1 MSDIEAD
8 GLAPDTDAPESGLDF
23 SGLTEF
29 QRDPAPAAEPDLE
42 AGTRL
47 GDVTIVRLV
56 GEGGMGRVYE
66 ALQGMPCRTVAV
78 KVMRAGA
85 LSPVAQKRFVH
96 EAQILGRLTHPGIAH
111 IYSVGTER
119 LDGDA
124 VPYFVMEYVDEAL
137 PITTYAAR
145 HGLSSRDRVRL
156 FREAAAAVAYGHQKG
171 VIHRDLKPGNILVD
185 AAGRP
190 KIIDFGVAR
199 SVDHAAGLTNLH
211 TRADQ
216 VVGTLPYMSP
226 EQLDG
231 SGDALDVRADV
242 YALGLVLYEL
252 LAGRRPY
259 DVTSRSIYEVARV
272 VEAFDP
278 QTLLTG
284 TGRRRGELDLIITKC
299 LERDRG
305 QRYSSAAELEADLG
319 RHLRGEPIA
328 ASPPRLLDTLLR
340 LARRHRLA
348 ATATAAISAAIVA
361 AVVGITTF
369 AVHAERQRLRAIEE
383 RRIAERETARAD
395 AEADTARRR
404 LYIANMRSL
413 QSSLET
419 RNRRTALQRYAD
431 CVPPPSEPW
440 PLELHCLAPQLDDA
454 LAVIDFRAGPIRGLR
469 ADGDGGLITA
479 TSVRRAEASYP
490 HLPADLWQG
499 VWRRPQ
505 AFADSRLLV
514 FSTAGHDSRG
524 LVSTMTAAE
533 RARTMTIVR
542 SPAAGGSDQDA
553 ITPLAVSPDG
563 RRMAVHLPDGRI
575 RTADART
582 GHTQAILAGHRG
594 RITSA
599 LFSPDGRRLA
609 TLGVSGMLVL
619 WDVADGQAVLRF
631 PERIASL
638 AACAF
643 SPDAARFAVVNMAS
657 SQSWQVVVYDAAAG
671 TPLATAGVRP
681 QLAVDDPIIVFAP
694 DSRHLAISSHEQ
706 DLHLFDVDARRTVA
720 DLRGHRAVIRAVA
733 FSPDGRQVAT
743 GAANGTIRLWDTQA
757 FACEREL
764 IGHDATI
771 SALCFCPGGD
781 SFSSGSA
788 DGTVRVWARSGR
800 TALAT
805 LPGVRDVTAVVFRP
819 DGRQLA
825 VAARHRGGVELWDPR
840 TVTRQ
845 RPLAGGAGDV
855 SRIAYSP
862 DGTLVAAAFTPRE
875 QTGQVVV
882 WNSETGAEVAT
893 LGDHGRGA
901 KTVVFNGDGSRLL
914 TTSGDGMAVVWDL
927 RTGRRLTEV
936 AAVARLSGPPV
947 AAVFGLG
954 DSRIAFRSAELV
966 DVATGKVTTVLPP
979 QGLVTSLAVSRDG
992 RLLAGG
998 MASGRIY
1005 VTDFATGR
1013 RRAYFRGP
1021 DDRVQA
1027 LAFAPDGVTLAAAFR
1042 DGTTR
1047 TYDLSLG
1054 TLRHVFRGHEGS
1066 VDFVTFADD
1075 GRRLVTAATDG
1086 TVRIWDATLGE
1097 ELCRLPG
1104 QPDAPTAIALAP
1116 DGSSLVS
1123 GSPQGAVR
1131 IWGLSN
1137 ADVVRARLG
1146 RTGEPSLAAQRPAAA
1161 TASTPP
1167 ARAAAPPG
1175 PTPDAAAPRARRETP
1190 PGPPGPAG

>member
-29 QRDPAPAAEPDLE
+29 QRDAAVAADPDLE
-42 AGTRL
+42 PGTRL
-47 GDVTIVRLV
+47 GDLTIVRLV

-78 KVMRAGA
+78 KVMRAGT

-96 EAQILGRLTHPGIAH
+96 EAQILGRLTHPGIAR

-119 LDGDA
+119 LGGDA

-145 HGLSSRDRVRL
+145 QGLSSRDRVRL
-156 FREAAAAVAYGHQKG
+156 FSAAAAAVAYGHQKG

-199 SVDHAAGLTNLH
+199 SVDHAAGLTTLH

-259 DVTSRSIYEVARV
+259 DCTSRSIYEVARV

-278 QTLLTG
+278 HSLSTG
-284 TGRRRGELDLIITKC
+284 TGRRRGELDLIVTKC

-348 ATATAAISAAIVA
+348 ATAAAAVSTAIVA
-361 AVVGITTF
+361 AVVGIASF

-413 QSSLET
+413 QSTLDT
-419 RNRRTALQRYAD
+419 RNRRTALERYAD
-431 CVPPPSEPW
+431 CLPPRGEPW
-440 PLELHCLAPQLDDA
+440 PLELHCFAPQLDDS
-454 LAVIDFRAGPIRGLR
+454 LAVIDVHAGPICGLR
-469 ADGDGGLITA
+469 ADPDGGVTTA
-479 TSVRRAEASYP
+479 TSVGREGALKLGVQTL
-490 HLPADLWQG
+490 HWGG
-499 VWRRPQ
+499 VWRRSQ
-505 AFADSRLLV
+505 AFPDSRLLV
-514 FSTAGHDSRG
+514 FSTAGHDPRG
-524 LVSTMTAAE
+524 LVSPMSPAE
-533 RARTMTIVR
+533 RSRTTSVARL
-542 SPAAGGSDQDA
+542 PAAGGNADDA
-553 ITPLAVSPDG
+553 IPPLAVSPDG

-582 GHTQAILAGHRG
+582 GHTHAILEGHRG

-599 LFSPDGRRLA
+599 IFSPDGRRLA
-609 TLGVSGMLVL
+609 TLGVSGTLVL
-619 WDVADGQAVLRF
+619 WDAGDGHAILQC
-631 PERIASL
+631 PKIAST
-638 AACAF
+638 AGCTF
-643 SPDAARFAVVNMAS
+643 SPDGTRFAVVSMVS
-657 SQSWQVVVYDAAAG
+657 YQSWQVVVYDAAAG
-671 TPLATAGVRP
+671 APIATAGLRP

-694 DSRHLAISSHEQ
+694 DNRHLALTSHEQ

-720 DLRGHRAVIRAVA
+720 DLRGHTAVIRAVA
-733 FSPDGRQVAT
+733 FSPDGRQLAT
-743 GAANGTIRLWDTQA
+743 GATNGNIRLWDTQS

-764 IGHDATI
+764 IGHDAAVLT
-771 SALCFCPGGD
+771 LCFCPGGD
-781 SFSSGSA
+781 SLSSGSA

-805 LPGVRDVTAVVFRP
+805 LPGVRDVTAVAFRP

-825 VAARHRGGVELWDPR
+825 VAARQRGGVELWDPR

-845 RPLAGGAGDV
+845 RPLAGVAGAV
-855 SRIAYSP
+855 SQIAYSP
-862 DGTLVAAAFTPRE
+862 DGTLVAATVTPP
-875 QTGQVVV
+875 QGAGQVMV
-882 WNSETGAEVAT
+882 WNSETGAQVAT

-901 KTVVFNGDGSRLL
+901 RTVAFSGDGSRLL
-914 TTSGDGMAVVWDL
+914 TTSGDSMAVVWDL

-936 AAVARLSGPPV
+936 APGARLSSTPV

-954 DSRIAFRSAELV
+954 DTRIAFKSPELV
-966 DVATGKVTTVLPP
+966 DVATGKVATALPP

-998 MASGRIY
+998 LASGRIY
-1005 VTDFATGR
+1005 VTEFATGQR
-1013 RRAYFRGP
+1013 QAYLRGHEN
-1021 DDRVQA
+1021 RVQA
-1027 LAFAPDGVTLAAAFR
+1027 LAFAPDGVTLASASS
-1042 DGTTR
+1042 DGTAR
-1047 TYDLSLG
+1047 TYDVRTG
-1054 TLRHVFRGHEGS
+1054 TLRQVFRGHEGS
-1066 VDFVTFADD
+1066 VDFVTFADN

-1086 TVRIWDATLGE
+1086 TVRVWDATLGE

-1104 QPDAPTAIALAP
+1104 QPDAPKAVALAP

-1146 RTGEPSLAAQRPAAA
+1146 RTGEASPAEQRPAAA
-1161 TASTPP
+1161 TAATPP
-1167 ARAAAPPG
+1167 GRGAAPPG
-1175 PTPDAAAPRARRETP
+1175 PAPDAAAPRARRETP
-1190 PGPPGPAG
+1190 QDPPGPAG